1 VASVAYLL
9 EQFRNGFSM
18 NLGRR
23 LEVSPADREAR
34 DDLDKFVQEMIVENS
49 SGT

>member
-1 VASVAYLL
+1 
-9 EQFRNGFSM
+9 M
-18 NLGRR
+18 NMGRR

-49 SGT
+49 SGK

>member
-1 VASVAYLL
+1 
-9 EQFRNGFSM
+9 M
-18 NLGRR
+18 NMSCR